1 MKSDEEPKGEDQT
14 GVDPD
19 EGTSTEEPT
28 NPNVDYEVGYRK
40 PPQHTRFQPG
50 QSGNPKGRPS
60 GVKNLKTDLAEEL
73 RELITIR
80 EGGQAKKVTKQRAF
94 VKALSNDSIK
104 GNAKSAGLL
113 ISTMMRLLDTGANDG
128 DGEEE
133 LSNADLEVLRAHEA
147 RLMKRVAT
155 NPSPDS
161 NPDTAPETATDAPK
175 EES

>member
-1 MKSDEEPKGEDQT
+1 MKSDEDPKGADSTSADLGEGASSEEST
-14 GVDPD
+14 RPD
-19 EGTSTEEPT
+19 A
-28 NPNVDYEVGYRK
+28 DYLVGYGK
-40 PPQHTRFQPG
+40 PPQHTRFKPG

-80 EGGQAKKVTKQRAF
+80 EGGQAKKITKQRAF

-113 ISTMMRLLDTGANDG
+113 INTMMRLLDTGSKDG

-133 LSNADLEVLRAHEA
+133 LSTADLEVLRAHEA
-147 RLMKRVAT
+147 RLMKRFAT
-155 NPSPDS
+155 NPSPDP
-161 NPDTAPETATDAPK
+161 NPDTASEAASEAPQ